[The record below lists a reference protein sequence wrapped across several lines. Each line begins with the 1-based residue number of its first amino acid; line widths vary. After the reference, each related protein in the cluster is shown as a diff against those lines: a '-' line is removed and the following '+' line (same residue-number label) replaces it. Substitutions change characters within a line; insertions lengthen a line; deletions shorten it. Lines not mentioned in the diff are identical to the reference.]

1 MICEI
6 GETVLTMNGHTGE
19 VIKRYKP
26 TASEIT
32 IQIQEKDGRIYYCP
46 ETLVVKKYK

>member
-1 MICEI
+1 MVCKI
-6 GETVLTMNGHTGE
+6 GETVFTTNGHMGK

-46 ETLVVKKYK
+46 ETMVVKKI